1 MVLELK
7 KTQKEEIDY
16 LTKLENTS
24 FEVNAKYFENG
35 VFPPLPEEDEKKYSF
50 RALYEKND
58 TEALTIFYEG
68 EIAGSVIVKDIKPET
83 KEILLFFI
91 APQMQGKNLGQNAL
105 KMVEELYPG
114 TRTWRLVTPTQ
125 VLRNSVFY
133 INKCGYSIVRV
144 DEWDKDKECGM
155 FVFEKKC
162 EGMKDAYLNR
172 SIPCHNV

>member
-83 KEILLFFI
+83 KEILCSISINAVIQLYEWMNGIRIKNVECLF
-91 APQMQGKNLGQNAL
+91 L
-105 KMVEELYPG
+105 K
-114 TRTWRLVTPTQ
+114 
-125 VLRNSVFY
+125 RNV
-133 INKCGYSIVRV
+133 K
-144 DEWDKDKECGM
+144 
-155 FVFEKKC
+155 
-162 EGMKDAYLNR
+162 A
-172 SIPCHNV
+172 

>member
-1 MVLELK
+1 MVLKLK
-7 KTQKEEIDY
+7 KTQKEEMEY
-16 LTKLENTS
+16 LAKLENTS

-35 VFPPLPEEDEKKYSF
+35 VLPPLPEDDEEKYSF
-50 RALYEKND
+50 KALCEQSD
-58 TEALTIFYEG
+58 TEALTIFYAG
-68 EIAGSVIVKDIKPET
+68 EIVGSVIVKDIAPET

-91 APQMQGKNLGQNAL
+91 APKMQGKNLGQNTL
-105 KMVEELYPG
+105 KMVEELYPE

-162 EGMKDAYLNR
+162 EGNEND
-172 SIPCHNV
+172 